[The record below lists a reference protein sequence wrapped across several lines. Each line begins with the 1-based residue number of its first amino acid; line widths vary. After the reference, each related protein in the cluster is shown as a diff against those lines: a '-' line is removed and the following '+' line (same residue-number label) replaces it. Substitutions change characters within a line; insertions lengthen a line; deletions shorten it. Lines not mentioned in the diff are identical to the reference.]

1 MNNNVSGF
9 SGYKLKVDVRHLII
23 YMLTTLMALP
33 LVGFS
38 YGEVAMPIAWLVAL
52 YGFVVA
58 LVKFRVEMLYL
69 LGAIL
74 FSVVAV
80 LSNSTFVTGELSIH
94 PFLSV
99 FYFFFPVFGYFA
111 GRYLVNNDFNFYL
124 FLKAYTNIFLFFIF
138 IFSLSVFIFFGGMVR
153 TEGEINGWFFWLPIY
168 GLYGVHSFVAFLFVS
183 YYIIVHFYRTFS
195 GVSLLRFRLFIFVFL
210 WLTIFSLSREGVLGL
225 VVVFMFMGKDI
236 LKRNPIVFVMG
247 SISALL
253 LMSVLAYLGWSSL
266 EGVWS
271 TRIDGMA
278 SAIERGD
285 LDELS
290 SGRLTLYFLA
300 VEQFLKNPLFGNGFY
315 GFQLYNQ
322 SFGEYTDLTGWS
334 PHNYLL
340 TSIWK
345 MGVLPL
351 IFFAG
356 FWICIIKSVFK
367 RVSNDERRLVF
378 RMLIVLGLLNMF
390 WDAFLVPNVMIL
402 FSFFLGALNRKRDMG
417 HGV

>member
-138 IFSLSVFIFFGGMVR
+138 IFHCRCSSFL
-153 TEGEINGWFFWLPIY
+153 EGWF
-168 GLYGVHSFVAFLFVS
+168 
-183 YYIIVHFYRTFS
+183 
-195 GVSLLRFRLFIFVFL
+195 
-210 WLTIFSLSREGVLGL
+210 EQ
-225 VVVFMFMGKDI
+225 K
-236 LKRNPIVFVMG
+236 
-247 SISALL
+247 
-253 LMSVLAYLGWSSL
+253 
-266 EGVWS
+266 
-271 TRIDGMA
+271 
-278 SAIERGD
+278 
-285 LDELS
+285 
-290 SGRLTLYFLA
+290 GR
-300 VEQFLKNPLFGNGFY
+300 
-315 GFQLYNQ
+315 
-322 SFGEYTDLTGWS
+322 
-334 PHNYLL
+334 
-340 TSIWK
+340 
-345 MGVLPL
+345 
-351 IFFAG
+351 
-356 FWICIIKSVFK
+356 
-367 RVSNDERRLVF
+367 
-378 RMLIVLGLLNMF
+378 
-390 WDAFLVPNVMIL
+390 
-402 FSFFLGALNRKRDMG
+402 
-417 HGV
+417 